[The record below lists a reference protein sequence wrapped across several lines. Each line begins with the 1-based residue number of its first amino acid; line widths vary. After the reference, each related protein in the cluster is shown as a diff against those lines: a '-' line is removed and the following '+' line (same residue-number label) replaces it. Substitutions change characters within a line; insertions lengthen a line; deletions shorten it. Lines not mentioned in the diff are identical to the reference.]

1 MSPHESSFLKK
12 PPLSN
17 LSSNCSESVSVT
29 IKIIKHKTQSDKP
42 VRLTPPWDSVQGLL
56 APKIAIASGLVGA
69 KAGIAKGLLGAK
81 LGLARWEQRWK
92 YNRNLL
98 FCILVKYIGMC
109 SNTKALNFTP

>member
-1 MSPHESSFLKK
+1 MVR
-12 PPLSN
+12 N
-17 LSSNCSESVSVT
+17 
-29 IKIIKHKTQSDKP
+29 IIIAA
-42 VRLTPPWDSVQGLL
+42 DSKSISGQGLL